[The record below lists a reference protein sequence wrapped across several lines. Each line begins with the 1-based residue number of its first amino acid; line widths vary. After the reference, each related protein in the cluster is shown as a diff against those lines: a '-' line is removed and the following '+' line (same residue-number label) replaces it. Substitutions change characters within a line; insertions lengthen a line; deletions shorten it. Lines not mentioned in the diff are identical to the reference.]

1 LADRPPALRDEVDHD
16 VLTLLPE
23 RLDTVVLI
31 AAHCDDIVVGCGGTL
46 LELCRAHPG
55 VAVTAVTFTG
65 GGSLR
70 EEEERAALTAFCPG
84 ARLQMAV
91 LDLPVGQLPT
101 RWERVKRTLEDL
113 RARADP
119 SLIFAP
125 TTVDGHPDRRM
136 VAELV
141 PVAFPDHLVL
151 GYEIVQHDSDL
162 HQTRLYSP
170 LAEPVLREKIDKMLE
185 HYGSQ
190 RDRPA
195 FDAESTAG
203 LARLRGVQCH
213 ARYAE
218 AFHVSRLVLGMAP
231 LTSDSPYSHGQA

>member
-1 LADRPPALRDEVDHD
+1 VVRE

-23 RLDTVVLI
+23 RLDTVALI
-31 AAHCDDIVVGCGGTL
+31 GAHCDDIVLGCGGTL
-46 LELCRAHPG
+46 LELCRARPG
-55 VAVTAVTFTG
+55 IEVSTMTFTG

-70 EEEERAALTAFCPG
+70 EEEERAALAAFCPG
-84 ARLQMAV
+84 ADLRVTV
-91 LDLPVGQLPT
+91 LDLPVGQLPD

-113 RARADP
+113 RARTEP
-119 SLIFAP
+119 GLIFGPARH
-125 TTVDGHPDRRM
+125 DGHQDRRV

-141 PVAFPDHLVL
+141 QVAFPDHLVL
-151 GYEIVQHDSDL
+151 GYEIVQYDGDL
-162 HQTRLYSP
+162 HQPRLYSP

-185 HYGSQ
+185 YYGSQ
-190 RDRPA
+190 RDRPS
-195 FDAESTAG
+195 FDAESVAG

-231 LTSDSPYSHGQA
+231 LSGDSPYGPAPD